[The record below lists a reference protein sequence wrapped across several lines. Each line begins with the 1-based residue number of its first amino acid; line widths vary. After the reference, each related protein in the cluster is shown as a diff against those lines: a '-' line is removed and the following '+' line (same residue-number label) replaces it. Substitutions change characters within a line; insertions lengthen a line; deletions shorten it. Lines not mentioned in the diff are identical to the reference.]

1 MHPPFIVRKRP
12 ERDEYWFR
20 EGCFVTELSNSGDD
34 EALSVA
40 RIRVE
45 PGGVTRWHALDD
57 IVERYV
63 ILAGQ
68 GEVELGDEP
77 AWAVGVH
84 DVVVIP
90 PGCPQRIRNTGQ
102 SALLFLALCTPR
114 FTPQRYRDLDEET
127 SL

>member
-1 MHPPFIVRKRP
+1 MHRPLVVRNRP

-20 EGCFVTELSNSGDD
+20 EGCHVTELSNSGDD

-40 RIRVE
+40 HIRVE

-77 AWAVGVH
+77 ARTVSVH

-90 PGCPQRIRNTGQ
+90 PGCPQRIRNTGP
-102 SALLFLALCTPR
+102 AELLFLALCTPR
-114 FTPQRYRDLDEET
+114 FTPQRYLDLEDE
-127 SL
+127 SLL

>member
-1 MHPPFIVRKRP
+1 M
-12 ERDEYWFR
+12 
-20 EGCFVTELSNSGDD
+20 
-34 EALSVA
+34 
-40 RIRVE
+40 
-45 PGGVTRWHALDD
+45 
-57 IVERYV
+57 ERYV